1 MHVIRFY
8 MDDDTLGTL
17 VLDSAFRIHRKLGPG
32 LLESAYETILA
43 HELRRSGLNVQQ
55 QVAIPV
61 VYEQLVL
68 ENGYR
73 VDLMVE
79 DRLIVEV
86 KSTESLQSVHCRQL
100 LTYLRF
106 ARKRLGYVLNFGEY
120 RLKDGIIRI
129 VNG

>member
-1 MHVIRFY
+1 MN
-8 MDDDTLGTL
+8 DDAIGTL
-17 VLDSAFRIHRKLGPG
+17 LLDSAFRIHRKLGPG
-32 LLESAYETILA
+32 LLESAYEAILA
-43 HELRRSGLNVQQ
+43 YELRRNGLDVQQ
-55 QVAIPV
+55 QLSIPV

-79 DRLIVEV
+79 ERVIVEV
-86 KSTESLQSVHCRQL
+86 KSIESLQPVHSRQL

-106 ARKRLGYVLNFGEY
+106 ANKRLGYLLNFGEY
-120 RLKDGIIRI
+120 RFKDGISRI